1 MSRLAKKPINIPNG
15 VEVNIS
21 SGLVSVKGPKGLVAK
36 QLDPVVKIESDG
48 KTMNVSGTG
57 AIVGTVVSHIK
68 NMLEGVMKGFEKKMQ
83 IEGIGFKGE
92 VRGKEAVFNLGF
104 SHPINVAIPEGL
116 QVTIEKGVITVSGI
130 NKEEV
135 GAFSAKIRDFK
146 KPEPYKG
153 KGIRYVGEVI
163 QMKQG
168 KKSV

>member
-1 MSRLAKKPINIPNG
+1 MSRLAKKPINIPAG
-15 VEVNIS
+15 VEINVS
-21 SGLVSVKGPKGLVAK
+21 SGLVTVKGQKGSIVK
-36 QLDPVVKIESDG
+36 QLDPVVTIESDG
-48 KTMNVSGTG
+48 KIINVSGSG
-57 AIVGTVVSHIK
+57 AIVGTVVAHIK
-68 NMLEGVMKGFEKKMQ
+68 NMIEGVVKGFEKKMQ

-92 VRGKEAVFNLGF
+92 VKGKEAVFNLGF
-104 SHPINVAIPEGL
+104 SHPVNVAIPEGL
-116 QVTIEKGVITVSGI
+116 QLTIEKGIITVSGI

-153 KGIRYVGEVI
+153 KGIRYVGEVV